1 MTSCFGADEH
11 FFSTVRV
18 YTCAASFV
26 VSTKLEARVLSIIGI
41 KETDNPCYEH
51 VEYPELQKSISS
63 FYESKGVR
71 LDVYIKGSNRVFD
84 IEIQND
90 FQLALPRRTRYYQSM
105 IDIDDLLKGA
115 DYSQLNDSFVIFV
128 CQFDPFN
135 ADLPCYTFK
144 NLCLENKN
152 IELNDGT
159 TKVIFNS
166 SAYEKENNL
175 EISAFLKYI
184 KTKVPTSNFTDRLHR
199 LVEEHK
205 LNNKFKNEYFAMNLH
220 DRDITRKAFQEGKD
234 AGISQGLQQGAEQKA
249 IETARNMILDKLSL
263 EQIAKWTSLPLE
275 KVQKLAEELQQSI

>member
-1 MTSCFGADEH
+1 MNTIKPVEELTFTDDFMFGYVLRDPEICKTLLETLLGIQIEH
-11 FFSTVRV
+11 
-18 YTCAASFV
+18 
-26 VSTKLEARVLSIIGI
+26 L
-41 KETDNPCYEH
+41 
-51 VEYPELQKSISS
+51 EYPELQKSISS

-105 IDIDDLLKGA
+105 IDMDDLLKGL

>member
-1 MTSCFGADEH
+1 
-11 FFSTVRV
+11 
-18 YTCAASFV
+18 
-26 VSTKLEARVLSIIGI
+26 
-41 KETDNPCYEH
+41 
-51 VEYPELQKSISS
+51 
-63 FYESKGVR
+63 
-71 LDVYIKGSNRVFD
+71 
-84 IEIQND
+84 
-90 FQLALPRRTRYYQSM
+90 M
-105 IDIDDLLKGA
+105 IDMDDLLKGL

-152 IELNDGT
+152 IELDDGT
-159 TKVIFNS
+159 TKVVFNS

-205 LNNKFKNEYFAMNLH
+205 LNNKFKNEYLAMNLH